1 MSDKIWAR
9 EREILDG
16 LGSSVDAMIASL
28 PDNIDGRC
36 VRRIMLKVSA
46 QIAAA
51 DWILE
56 QGQDLD
62 AKENGDDLAYEQA
75 REAGL

>member
-9 EREILDG
+9 EREILDE
-16 LGSSVDAMIASL
+16 LGSSVDALIASL
-28 PDNIDGRC
+28 PDDIDGRS
-36 VRRIMLKVSA
+36 VRRIMLKVSGH
-46 QIAAA
+46 IAAA

-62 AKENGDDLAYEQA
+62 AKENSNDIAYEQA

>member
-1 MSDKIWAR
+1 MSEKIWAQ

-16 LGSSVDAMIASL
+16 IGSSVDALIASL

-36 VRRIMLKVSA
+36 VRRIMLKVSGH
-46 QIAAA
+46 IAAA

-56 QGQDLD
+56 QGQDID
-62 AKENGDDLAYEQA
+62 AKENSDDLAYEQA
-75 REAGL
+75 REDGL

>member
-1 MSDKIWAR
+1 MSEKIWAR

-16 LGSSVDAMIASL
+16 IGSSVDAMVASL

-36 VRRIMLKVSA
+36 VRRVMMKVSA

-62 AKENGDDLAYEQA
+62 EKENGYDLVYEQA

>member
-36 VRRIMLKVSA
+36 VRRIMLKVSGH
-46 QIAAA
+46 IAAA

-62 AKENGDDLAYEQA
+62 AKENGDDLVYEQA